1 MKDYKLDPELIRA
14 CGVVQSLINL
24 GTIIPVLSDEGK
36 LFTKRW
42 IESYLDT
49 LMEDRR
55 VGRRPLTDNQVQQ
68 LMQIGIAILSMLNHE
83 ENNQ

>member
-36 LFTKRW
+36 AFTKRW

-55 VGRRPLTDNQVQQ
+55 VGRRPLTNNQVQQ